1 MTARVPANAYPH
13 TELCRALGTSLPIVQ
28 APVGSA
34 TTVELAAAV
43 SQAGALGS
51 LAMSWRGTDQIRA
64 MLRRLRSLTGRP
76 YAVNL
81 VLEWD
86 MHDRLAACLA
96 EGARIV
102 SLFWGDPR
110 PYVPEVHAA
119 GGRVMHTVGSA
130 EEARQAV
137 DAGVDVIVAQ
147 GWEAGGHVR
156 GQVTT
161 MALVPAVVDA
171 AGEVPVIAAG
181 GIADGRG
188 IAAALALGAAGA
200 MLGTGFLV
208 AEEADTHRVYRDA
221 LCRAGSADAA
231 HMLLFEGG
239 WPNAPHR
246 ALASATYRRWRDAG
260 SPPAGCRPDEG
271 QQVATRDGIPL
282 TRYGDDIPTID
293 TEGSVGELA
302 MYAGQ
307 SVGLVTGV
315 EPAQRIVHRLDQQTR
330 DVLAGLRH

>member
-1 MTARVPANAYPH
+1 VGVYPH
-13 TELCRALGTSLPIVQ
+13 TALFRTLSISLPIVQ

-34 TTVELAAAV
+34 TTVRLAAAV

-51 LAMSWRGTDQIRA
+51 LALSWRTPGQIRV

-86 MHDRLAACLA
+86 MRERLAVCLA
-96 EGARIV
+96 EGARVV

-110 PYVPEVHAA
+110 RYVPEVHAA

-130 EEARQAV
+130 EEARRAA

-171 AGEVPVIAAG
+171 AGDVPVIAAG

-208 AEEADTHRVYRDA
+208 AEEADTHQVYRDA
-221 LCRAGSADAA
+221 LCQAGAADAA

-246 ALASATYRRWRDAG
+246 ALANATYRRWRAAG
-260 SPPAGCRPDEG
+260 SPPAGGRPDEG
-271 QQVATRDGIPL
+271 QPVATRGGMPL
-282 TRYGDDIPTID
+282 ARYGDDIPTTD
-293 TEGSVGELA
+293 TEGAVGELA

-307 SVGLVTGV
+307 SVGLITGI
-315 EPAQRIVHRLDQQTR
+315 EPARRIVRRLDQQTR
-330 DVLAGLRH
+330 DVLAGLRR

>member
-1 MTARVPANAYPH
+1 MTAIAYPH
-13 TELCRALGTSLPIVQ
+13 TRLCHALGIALPIVQ
-28 APVGSA
+28 APIGSA
-34 TTVELAAAV
+34 TTADLAAAV
-43 SQAGALGS
+43 SRAGALGS
-51 LAMSWRGTDQIRA
+51 LALSWRDTAQIRA
-64 MLRRLRSLTGRP
+64 MLRRLRSLTERP

-86 MHDRLAACLA
+86 MRERLAACLD

-119 GGRVMHTVGSA
+119 GGRVMHTVGSV
-130 EEARQAV
+130 EEAKRAV

-161 MALVPAVVDA
+161 MVLVPAVVDA
-171 AGEVPVIAAG
+171 VGDVPVIAAG
-181 GIADGRG
+181 GIVDGRG

-200 MLGTGFLV
+200 MLGTRFLA
-208 AEEADTHRVYRDA
+208 AEEADTHRVYREA
-221 LCRAGSADAA
+221 LLQAGSADAA

-246 ALASATYRRWRDAG
+246 ALANATYRRWRAAG
-260 SPPAGCRPDEG
+260 SPPAGRRPDEG
-271 QQVATRDGIPL
+271 RPIATRDGLPL
-282 TRYGDDIPTID
+282 TRYSDDIPT
-293 TEGSVGELA
+293 TGTSGAVGELA

-307 SVGLVTGV
+307 GVGLITGI
-315 EPAQRIVHRLDQQTR
+315 EPAHDIVARLDRQAR
-330 DVLAGLRH
+330 DVLTLPQR